1 MIATRNSRAPNARA
15 SPVDEDQPQET
26 SERTWFGRK
35 KNSEWVFRP
44 LRLKFKVK
52 ELEELYKN
60 AVYRQQQWLLMCS
73 CFVMVF
79 VSFLGLIAFLA
90 SGSVRV
96 PPPPTHTQ
104 THHTSHTVHASH
116 HTTHIDYNVF
126 IWGIIVHSLYTHLT
140 AFHTCHVSDTPH
152 ISHTP
157 HFSHTDTHTHMYM
170 QRCCNVCDVIVARL
184 H

>member
-1 MIATRNSRAPNARA
+1 MDMIATRNSRAPNTRA

-96 PPPPTHTQ
+96 PPPPHTHTNTSYL
-104 THHTSHTVHASH
+104 THCTCISSH
-116 HTTHIDYNVF
+116 
-126 IWGIIVHSLYTHLT
+126 YTH
-140 AFHTCHVSDTPH
+140 
-152 ISHTP
+152 
-157 HFSHTDTHTHMYM
+157 
-170 QRCCNVCDVIVARL
+170 RL
-184 H
+184 